1 MKYIC
6 VLMILAA
13 VTACGIKSDPVP
25 PPAANVSIGLGNNGL
40 SAGATVSVSPT
51 RNTRITIGL

>member
-1 MKYIC
+1 MRYIC
-6 VLMILAA
+6 VFMILAA

-25 PPAANVSIGLGNNGL
+25 PPAANVNIGLGNNGL

>member
-25 PPAANVSIGLGNNGL
+25 PPAANVSIGLGNNKL
-40 SAGATVSVSPT
+40 SAGANVSISPL